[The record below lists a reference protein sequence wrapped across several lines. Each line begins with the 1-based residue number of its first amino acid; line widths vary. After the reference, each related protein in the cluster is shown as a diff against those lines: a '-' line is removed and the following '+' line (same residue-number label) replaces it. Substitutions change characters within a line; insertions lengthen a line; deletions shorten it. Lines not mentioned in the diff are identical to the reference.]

1 MTTFHTANRESTQGK
16 APAKDPEAS
25 KKAHVASRQPR
36 VAAVKGKSKKTA
48 PRKKAIKGQNNV
60 TGARQGSKTAK
71 VLDLLKRS
79 SGATL
84 KEIMKATEWQAHS
97 VRGFLSGTLGTKM
110 KLTIISTKAEHGERS
125 YSVKA

>member
-1 MTTFHTANRESTQGK
+1 MRHGS
-16 APAKDPEAS
+16 PALQPS
-25 KKAHVASRQPR
+25 RASRRRPP
-36 VAAVKGKSKKTA
+36 

-97 VRGFLSGTLGTKM
+97 VRGFLSGTLGKKM